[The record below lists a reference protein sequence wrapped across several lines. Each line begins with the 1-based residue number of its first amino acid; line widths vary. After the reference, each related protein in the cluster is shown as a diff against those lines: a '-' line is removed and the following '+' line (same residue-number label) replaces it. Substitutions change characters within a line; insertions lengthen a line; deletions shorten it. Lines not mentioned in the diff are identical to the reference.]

1 MNIYNFIAIYVG
13 FISVISLMLT
23 VYDKVA
29 SMAKKWRI
37 PEKMLMSFA
46 FLGGATVMYITM
58 QIIRHKTK
66 HKNFMYGLPVMILI
80 HIVVF
85 LIVFYI

>member
-1 MNIYNFIAIYVG
+1 MNTELYIGIYAG
-13 FISVISLMLT
+13 LISVISLMLT

-29 SMAKKWRI
+29 SMAKKFRI
-37 PEKMLMSFA
+37 PEKMLMVFA
-46 FLGGATVMYITM
+46 ALGGATVMYITM

-66 HKNFMYGLPVMILI
+66 HKNFMYNLPLMVLF